1 MEPGIIDSV
10 VRALQEAPD
19 AVYST
24 AVTPLKHE
32 EVTMRARVK
41 CILDQARSPA
51 PALRPAAGQ
60 RGPARPEPGV
70 TRS

>member
-24 AVTPLKHE
+24 AVTPLKFE

-41 CILDQARSPA
+41 CILDQARTMTKSH
-51 PALRPAAGQ
+51 
-60 RGPARPEPGV
+60 
-70 TRS
+70 